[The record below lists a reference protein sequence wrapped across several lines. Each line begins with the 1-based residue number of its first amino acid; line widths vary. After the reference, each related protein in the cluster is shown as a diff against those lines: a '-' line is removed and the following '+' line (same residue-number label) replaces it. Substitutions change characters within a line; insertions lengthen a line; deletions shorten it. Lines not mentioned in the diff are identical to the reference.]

1 MPPTESDADDN
12 SMERVNRLTAL

>member
-12 SMERVNRLTAL
+12 STEWLNRPTAW